1 MQSQFKN
8 IFMCTSLMLTALL
21 FGQKQEPPVGGAP
34 KDFNLP
40 QKEVFSLTNGMNATL
55 VPYGNLPKVT
65 VRLIV
70 RAGNIDEAAE
80 EVWLADLVGELMK
93 EGTTSRNAEA
103 IAAEAASMGGTV
115 NINVGPDQT
124 TIEGDVLSEFA
135 PALVKLLAD
144 IVRNPSLPESEIARL
159 KNDLLRNLSIQKSS
173 PQSLT
178 LEKFR
183 QQLYPN
189 HSYGRL
195 FPTEAM
201 VQNFTIDK
209 VRDFYRK
216 NFGASRAHIYVA
228 GRFDSNTAAQ
238 AIRAAFSDWEAGSP
252 ASTNIPNPVS
262 KRVLHLID
270 RPGAAQS
277 TIYLGLPVINPK
289 DKDYRA
295 LLLTNTLLGGF
306 FSSRVTANIREN
318 KGYTYSPFSSVS
330 SRYRDAYWLQVADV
344 TTEVTGPALNEI
356 FHEIDRLQNEAP
368 SEEELDGVKNYM
380 AGTFVLQNSSRN
392 GIINQ
397 LAFLDLHGLDDSYLT
412 DYVKTIQAVTP
423 AEVQRLAQ
431 TYLKDEQMTI
441 VITGDLKKIK
451 EQVWSFREIVN

>member
-1 MQSQFKN
+1 
-8 IFMCTSLMLTALL
+8 
-21 FGQKQEPPVGGAP
+21 
-34 KDFNLP
+34 
-40 QKEVFSLTNGMNATL
+40 
-55 VPYGNLPKVT
+55 
-65 VRLIV
+65 
-70 RAGNIDEAAE
+70 
-80 EVWLADLVGELMK
+80 
-93 EGTTSRNAEA
+93 
-103 IAAEAASMGGTV
+103 
-115 NINVGPDQT
+115 
-124 TIEGDVLSEFA
+124 
-135 PALVKLLAD
+135 
-144 IVRNPSLPESEIARL
+144 
-159 KNDLLRNLSIQKSS
+159 
-173 PQSLT
+173 
-178 LEKFR
+178 
-183 QQLYPN
+183 
-189 HSYGRL
+189 
-195 FPTEAM
+195 
-201 VQNFTIDK
+201 
-209 VRDFYRK
+209 
-216 NFGASRAHIYVA
+216 
-228 GRFDSNTAAQ
+228 
-238 AIRAAFSDWEAGSP
+238 DWEAGSP

-270 RPGAAQS
+270 LPGAAQS

>member
-1 MQSQFKN
+1 MQSQFRI
-8 IFMCTSLMLTALL
+8 IFLCASLMLTTLA
-21 FGQKQEPPVGGAP
+21 FGQKQVPPAGGAP

-65 VRLIV
+65 VRLVI
-70 RAGNIDEAAE
+70 RAGNIDEAAD
-80 EVWLADLVGELMK
+80 EVWLADLVGDLLK
-93 EGTTSRNAEA
+93 EGTTARNAEA

-144 IVRNPSLPESEIARL
+144 IVRNPSLPESELARL
-159 KNDLLRNLSIQKSS
+159 KKDMSRNLSIQKSS

-183 QQLYPN
+183 QQLYPE

-201 VQNFTIDK
+201 IQSFTIEK
-209 VRDFYRK
+209 VREFYSA
-216 NFGASRAHIYVA
+216 NFGAARAHVYVA
-228 GRFDSNTAAQ
+228 GRFDSEAAAQ
-238 AIRAAFSDWEAGSP
+238 ALREAFSDWATGSTQAANVP
-252 ASTNIPNPVS
+252 HPVA
-262 KRVLHLID
+262 KRVLHLLD

-277 TIYLGLPVINPK
+277 TIYLGLPVINPA
-289 DKDYRA
+289 DKDYRT
-295 LLLTNTLLGGF
+295 LLVTNTLLGGF
-306 FSSRVTANIREN
+306 FSSRVTTNIREN
-318 KGYTYSPFSSVS
+318 KGYTYSPASSVS
-330 SRYRDAYWLQVADV
+330 SRYRDAYWVQVADV

-356 FHEIDRLQNEAP
+356 FHEIERLQNEAP
-368 SEEELDGVKNYM
+368 SEEELNGVKNYM
-380 AGTFVLQNSSRN
+380 AGTFVLQNSSRG

-397 LAFLDLHGLDDSYLT
+397 LAFLDLHGLDDNYLT

-423 AEVQRLAQ
+423 AEVQRMAQ
-431 TYLKDEQMTI
+431 TYLKDESMTI